1 MDVNNN
7 NRSFEFMRVL
17 SMNRRDFEDRRLG
30 CMLKLS
36 CGRDWEIINL

>member
-17 SMNRRDFEDRRLG
+17 SMNRRDSEDRRLG
-30 CMLKLS
+30 CMLKSS
-36 CGRDWEIINL
+36 CGRDWEIINS